1 MRPAFFYAMT
11 THTDTIVAIATPPG
25 QGAIG
30 IVRLS
35 GPGSRGIGLD
45 LFRSVNETFS
55 DFGPYRL
62 HFGRLRDAA
71 GGFIDEVLAAWMP
84 GPRSFTGEDVLE
96 FHCHGGGAI
105 LRRVVEECLAR
116 GARLAEPGEFSK
128 RAFLNG
134 RMDLTQAEAIM
145 ELVAAPTGVAV
156 GLAGTKLEGLLA
168 RRIGELRASLEA
180 LRVQLC
186 VAVDF
191 PDDEVECLAPEELAR
206 VAEETRQAMAAL
218 ADNYD
223 RGRCW
228 REGALVVL
236 AGQVN
241 AGKSSLMNAILGVS
255 RAIVTDIPG
264 TTRDYLEE
272 SVQLDGLP
280 VRLVDTAGLRESLD
294 SVEMLGIERSRELM
308 SRADL
313 VLLVIDAE
321 LGPGA
326 EDLDLAGQ
334 VGNLV
339 VVANKMD
346 LVAGTPEWFSQ
357 APWRDREICPLSA
370 KHGQGLGELLA
381 TVRGRAAGTAAP
393 EPGAL
398 VPNLRQHT
406 ALVRAG
412 EELDR
417 LMEDLAA
424 GQPYD
429 ILSVRLDTAC
439 AILGEITGEITSE
452 EVLNAVFEGFCIGK

>member
-1 MRPAFFYAMT
+1 MN
-11 THTDTIVAIATPPG
+11 THPDTIVAVATPPG
-25 QGAIG
+25 QGAVG

-35 GPGSRGIGLD
+35 GPGSRAIGLG
-45 LFRSVNETFS
+45 LFHSSRR
-55 DFGPYRL
+55 DFEGFKAYRL
-62 HFGRLRDAA
+62 HHGRLLDAA
-71 GGFIDEVLAAWMP
+71 GAFIDEVLAAWMP

-96 FHCHGGGAI
+96 FQCHGGGAV

-116 GARLAEPGEFSK
+116 GARLAEAGEFSK

-134 RMDLTQAEAIM
+134 RLDLTQAEAIM
-145 ELVAAPTGVAV
+145 ELVAAPTGVAME
-156 GLAGTKLEGLLA
+156 LAGTKLEGLLA
-168 RRIGELRASLEA
+168 QRIGELRSRLES

-191 PDDEVECLAPEELAR
+191 PEDEVECLAPGELAR
-206 VAEETRQAMAAL
+206 VAGEVREAVAGLAA
-218 ADNYD
+218 NYD

-241 AGKSSLMNAILGVS
+241 AGKSSLMNAILGVN

-280 VRLVDTAGLRESLD
+280 VRLVDTAGLRASLD
-294 SVEMLGIERSRELM
+294 SVEMLGIERSREFM

-313 VLLVIDAE
+313 VLLVIDAD

-326 EDLDLAGQ
+326 EDEDLAGQ
-334 VGNLV
+334 MGNLL

-346 LVAGTPEWFSQ
+346 LVSGSPGWFG
-357 APWRDREICPLSA
+357 AEPWRDREILPLSA
-370 KHGQGLGELLA
+370 KYGQGLSDLLA
-381 TVRGRAAGTAAP
+381 NVRARVAGAGVP

-398 VPNLRQHT
+398 IPNLRQFT
-406 ALVRAG
+406 ALDRAG

-417 LMEDLAA
+417 LLEDLAA

-439 AILGEITGEITSE
+439 ALLDEITGVITSE

>member
-1 MRPAFFYAMT
+1 MN
-11 THTDTIVAIATPPG
+11 DTIVAIATPPG

-35 GPGSRGIGLD
+35 GPASADIARLFFHSSRPVFAG
-45 LFRSVNETFS
+45 FK
-55 DFGPYRL
+55 PYHL
-62 HFGRLRDAA
+62 HHGQLRD
-71 GGFIDEVLAAWMP
+71 GNGNFVDEVLAAWMP
-84 GPRSFTGEDVLE
+84 GPGSFTGEDVLE
-96 FHCHGGGAI
+96 FQCHGGSAI
-105 LRRVVEECLAR
+105 LRQVVEECLAH

-128 RAFLNG
+128 RAFLNS

-145 ELVAAPTGVAV
+145 ELVNAPTAVAV
-156 GLAGTKLEGLLA
+156 GLAGSKLEGLLA
-168 RRIGELRASLEA
+168 CRIGELRQGLET

-191 PDDEVECLAPEELAR
+191 PEDEVECLAPDDLAGGIGEVR
-206 VAEETRQAMAAL
+206 AAMSEL

-228 REGALVVL
+228 RDGALVVL

-241 AGKSSLMNAILGVS
+241 AGKSSLMNAILGIN

-280 VRLVDTAGLRESLD
+280 VRLVDTAGLRASLD
-294 SVEMLGIERSRELM
+294 SVELLGIERSRELM
-308 SRADL
+308 GQADL
-313 VLLVIDAE
+313 VLLVVDAE

-326 EDLDLAGQ
+326 EDLDLAAQ
-334 VGNLV
+334 ADNLL

-346 LVAGTPEWFSQ
+346 LLAVEPQWFGES
-357 APWRDREICPLSA
+357 PWTEKQICPLSA
-370 KHGQGLGELLA
+370 KHGQGLSDLLA
-381 TVRGRAAGTAAP
+381 AIRRTVAGTGAP
-393 EPGAL
+393 EAGAL
-398 VPNLRQHT
+398 VPNLRQYT
-406 ALVRAG
+406 ALDRATR
-412 EELDR
+412 ELEHLLD
-417 LMEDLAA
+417 DLTA

-452 EVLNAVFEGFCIGK
+452 EILRAVFDGFCIGK